1 MSNLIS
7 NICLHIFGKHQV
19 SNNSVVSLMGLESA
33 SSSVADSDAMSV
45 VADVDENAHLALKT
59 NLEHLLNDEEDYPVN
74 TFKTII
80 TTITSKDA
88 NNLLFYKIC

>member
-1 MSNLIS
+1 
-7 NICLHIFGKHQV
+7 
-19 SNNSVVSLMGLESA
+19 
-33 SSSVADSDAMSV
+33 MSV